1 MRKILAL
8 IILLLLFLAV
18 VAGAIMPG
26 NWQTWQNYSIAL
38 FLDTPT
44 PYIEIYHPDVLSFC
58 EVTYKTAMLDQAGY
72 GVYIEPYGYDV
83 DETGKLI
90 RDMSEWRLNKTTGL
104 LELRI

>member
-44 PYIEIYHPDVLSFC
+44 PYIEIYHPDVVDANGTIIQEAWTETIPAVIDFKGIAQSQGWQ
-58 EVTYKTAMLDQAGY
+58 TAGAY
-72 GVYIEPYGYDV
+72 YVVV
-83 DETGKLI
+83 DPKLNET
-90 RDMSEWRLNKTTGL
+90 
-104 LELRI
+104 